1 MTEVSAEG
9 KNEGSG
15 KAAFTI
21 AEFGAA
27 HGIGKSL
34 IYEEISAGRLRC
46 RKVGRRTLILASDA
60 VAWRNALPDGRA
72 VS

>member
-1 MTEVSAEG
+1 MTEVEGRTESSA
-9 KNEGSG
+9 

-34 IYEEISAGRLRC
+34 IYEEIGAGRLRC
-46 RKVGRRTLILASDA
+46 RKVGRRTLILAGDA
-60 VAWRNALPDGRA
+60 EAWRNALPDGRA
-72 VS
+72 VA